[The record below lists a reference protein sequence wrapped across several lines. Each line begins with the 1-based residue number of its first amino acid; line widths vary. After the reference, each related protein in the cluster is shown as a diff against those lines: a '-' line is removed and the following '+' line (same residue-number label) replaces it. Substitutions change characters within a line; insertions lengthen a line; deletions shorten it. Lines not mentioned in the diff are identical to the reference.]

1 MQKSLFPK
9 LFILLVTVN
18 ISCFSIAMYAQQK
31 TTAISAKN
39 QITEKVLQEILQQ
52 NKQYASQ
59 GKVADYIPELG
70 KMDPDAIALSVVDTN
85 GNVISVGDVSKKFT
99 IQSISKIIALMVAV
113 QENGEEAVFKNMG
126 YYGSDKPF
134 NHFGNLE
141 ITGKPLNPMMNAGA
155 ILTTSMIKG
164 DGEIA
169 FEKILKMVRFITKNE
184 SINYNT
190 AVYQSEKETGHR
202 NRGMFYI
209 MKNSGLITGTED
221 QLDNYFKQCSI
232 EVTAED
238 LAKIGYFFAN
248 ECVRFDGDSTYKN
261 TDLSNLIQSQ
271 MLTAGMYEFSG
282 EYARRIGLPSKS
294 GVGGGITV
302 SVPGKMGIGVFS
314 APLDTHGNSVA
325 GYQMILDFSKK
336 FHLNIFQP

>member
-1 MQKSLFPK
+1 MQKTFFIKLLLLFA
-9 LFILLVTVN
+9 TVN
-18 ISCFSIAMYAQQK
+18 IGCFSIAMYAQQK

-39 QITEKVLQEILQQ
+39 QITEKILQEILEQ
-52 NKQYASQ
+52 NKHFATQ

-99 IQSISKIIALMVAV
+99 MQSISKIVALMVAV
-113 QENGEEAVFKNMG
+113 REKGEAAVFENMG

-155 ILTTSMIKG
+155 ILTTSMIEG
-164 DGEIA
+164 DGEIP
-169 FEKILKMVRFITKNE
+169 FQKILKMIRYITN
-184 SINYNT
+184 NNT
-190 AVYQSEKETGHR
+190 IDYSKMVYLSEKETGHR
-202 NRGMFYI
+202 NRGMFYL
-209 MKNSGLITGTED
+209 MKNNGLINGTED

-248 ECVRFDGDSTYKN
+248 ECVRFDGDATYKS
-261 TDLSNLIQSQ
+261 TDLSKLIQSQ
-271 MLTAGMYEFSG
+271 MLIAGMYEFSG

-294 GVGGGITV
+294 GVGGGIAV
-302 SVPGKMGIGVFS
+302 CVPGKMGIGVFS
-314 APLDTHGNSVA
+314 APLDTYGNSVA
-325 GYQMILDFSKK
+325 GYQMILDLATQFG
-336 FHLNIFQP
+336 LNVFLP

>member
-1 MQKSLFPK
+1 MQKSLFLK
-9 LFILLVTVN
+9 LFVLFVTVN
-18 ISCFSIAMYAQQK
+18 MSCFSLNAQKKSTIATDNK
-31 TTAISAKN
+31 
-39 QITEKVLQEILQQ
+39 ITEKVLQEILQQ

-70 KMDPDAIALSVVDTN
+70 KMAPDAIALSVVDTN

-99 IQSISKIIALMVAV
+99 IQSISKIVALMVAV
-113 QENGEEAVFKNMG
+113 REKGEAAVFENMG

-155 ILTTSMIKG
+155 ILTTSMIEG
-164 DGEIA
+164 DGEIP
-169 FEKILKMVRFITKNE
+169 FQKILKMIRYITN
-184 SINYNT
+184 NNT
-190 AVYQSEKETGHR
+190 IDYSKMVYLSEKETGHR
-202 NRGMFYI
+202 NRGMFYL
-209 MKNSGLITGTED
+209 MKNNGLINGTED

-248 ECVRFDGDSTYKN
+248 ECVRFDGDATYKN
-261 TDLSNLIQSQ
+261 ADLSKLIQSQ
-271 MLTAGMYEFSG
+271 MLIAGMYEFSG

-294 GVGGGITV
+294 GVGGGIAV
-302 SVPGKMGIGVFS
+302 CVPGKMGRS
-314 APLDTHGNSVA
+314 EEHTSEL
-325 GYQMILDFSKK
+325 Q
-336 FHLNIFQP
+336 